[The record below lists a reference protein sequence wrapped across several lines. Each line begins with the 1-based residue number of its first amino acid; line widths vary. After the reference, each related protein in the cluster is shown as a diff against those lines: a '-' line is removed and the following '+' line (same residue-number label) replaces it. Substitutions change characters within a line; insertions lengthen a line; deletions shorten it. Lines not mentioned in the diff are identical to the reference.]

1 MARASPVPEPENL
14 RRMSQQPTPPR
25 QQRLPGRFVI
35 GTRASPLAM
44 AQAREFAG
52 RLMQAHG
59 WTQDELPLD
68 AIVTTGDS
76 IQNRSLAE
84 AGGKGLFTKEL
95 DVAQLAGTIDFAV
108 HSSKDLQTRLPDGLV
123 VGGYLPREDA
133 RDVLISRGIARVAD
147 LPQGAVIGSASLRRQ
162 AMLRRSRPDLQV
174 VLLRGNVARRM
185 EKVASGEIDAT
196 LLALA
201 GLRRLGLEDKASGI
215 LSIEESLPAVG
226 QGAIGITIRA
236 DDAAAIAALA
246 PVICRDTGFAV
257 TAERAFLAEVD
268 GSCRM
273 PIAGHAV
280 VTGDRLHLRGLLLS
294 PDGSGSAEGERH
306 GSVTEA
312 AKLGADLG
320 RELRARAP
328 AGIYDPA

>member
-1 MARASPVPEPENL
+1 MARASPAPEPENL

-44 AQAREFAG
+44 AQAREFVG

-59 WTQDELPLD
+59 WAQDELPLD

-133 RDVLISRGIARVAD
+133 RDALISRGIARVAD

-215 LSIEESLPAVG
+215 LSLEESLPAVG

-280 VTGDRLHLRGLLLS
+280 VTGDRVHLRGLLLS
-294 PDGSGSAEGERH
+294 PDGSASAEGERH
-306 GSVTEA
+306 GSVTDA

>member
-1 MARASPVPEPENL
+1 MARASPAPEPENL

-280 VTGDRLHLRGLLLS
+280 VTGDRVHLRGLLLS
-294 PDGSGSAEGERH
+294 PDGSASAEGERH
-306 GSVTEA
+306 GSVTDA

>member
-1 MARASPVPEPENL
+1 MTE
-14 RRMSQQPTPPR
+14 MPTPPR

-35 GTRASPLAM
+35 GTRGSPLAL
-44 AQAREFAG
+44 AQAREFAA
-52 RLMQAHG
+52 RLIEAHG
-59 WTQDELPLD
+59 WSQEELPLD

-76 IQNRSLAE
+76 IQDRSLAE

-95 DVAQLAGTIDFAV
+95 DIAQLAGTIDFAV
-108 HSSKDLQTRLPDGLV
+108 HSSKDLQTRLPEGLV
-123 VGGYLPREDA
+123 IGGYLPREDA
-133 RDVLISRGIARVAD
+133 RDALISRGITRLAD

-162 AMLRRSRPDLQV
+162 AILRRARPDLKIA
-174 VLLRGNVARRM
+174 LLRGNVARRLA
-185 EKVASGEIDAT
+185 KVASGEIDAT

-215 LSIEESLPAVG
+215 LDITESLPAVG
-226 QGAIGITIRA
+226 QGAIGIVIREG
-236 DDAAAIAALA
+236 DAAAIAALA
-246 PVICRDTGFAV
+246 PILCRDTGIAV
-257 TAERAFLAEVD
+257 TAERAFLTEVD

-280 VTGDRLHLRGLLLS
+280 VSGDRLHLRGLLLS
-294 PDGSGSAEGERH
+294 PDGSASAEGERH

-312 AKLGADLG
+312 AQLGADLG

>member
-1 MARASPVPEPENL
+1 MTE
-14 RRMSQQPTPPR
+14 MPTPPR

-35 GTRASPLAM
+35 GTRGSPLAL
-44 AQAREFAG
+44 AQAREFAA
-52 RLMQAHG
+52 RLIEAHG
-59 WTQDELPLD
+59 WSQEELPLD

-76 IQNRSLAE
+76 IQDRSLAE

-95 DVAQLAGTIDFAV
+95 DIAQLAGTINFAV
-108 HSSKDLQTRLPDGLV
+108 HSSKDLQTRLPEGLV
-123 VGGYLPREDA
+123 IGGYLPREDA
-133 RDVLISRGIARVAD
+133 RDALISRGITRLAD

-162 AMLRRSRPDLQV
+162 AILRRARPDLKIA
-174 VLLRGNVARRM
+174 LLRGNVARRLA
-185 EKVASGEIDAT
+185 KVASGEIDAT

-215 LSIEESLPAVG
+215 LDITESLPAVG
-226 QGAIGITIRA
+226 QGAIGIVIREG
-236 DDAAAIAALA
+236 DAAAIAALA
-246 PVICRDTGFAV
+246 PILCRDTGIAV
-257 TAERAFLAEVD
+257 TAERAFLTEVD

-280 VTGDRLHLRGLLLS
+280 VSGDRLHLRGLLLS
-294 PDGSGSAEGERH
+294 PDGSASAEGERH

-312 AKLGADLG
+312 AQLGADLG